1 MQDIK
6 PIVAK
11 HIAQL
16 RMAGGMTQS
25 QLAEKLNYS
34 DKAVSKWERGESLP
48 DVAVLTQIADL
59 FGVTLD
65 YLVRGEQPAQAEK
78 PSCEG
83 EKLPSH
89 KKHNQSVITCMG
101 ILVVWLV
108 AALIFIIIHMTP
120 VNDRVEVLIFIY
132 AVPATVIVW
141 LVFNSVWFNRRRNFL
156 IISLLMWSVLL
167 TTFLTLL
174 AIGVNVW
181 LVFLLGIPGQ
191 FIIFMWSKLR
201 FGDPAKQS

>member
-6 PIVAK
+6 PVVAK
-11 HIAQL
+11 NIARL
-16 RMAGGMTQS
+16 RASGGMTQS

-48 DVAVLTQIADL
+48 DVSVLVQITDL

-65 YLVRGEQPAQAEK
+65 YLVRDGHDVPAEK
-78 PSCEG
+78 KDCEG
-83 EKLPSH
+83 ENLCSYR
-89 KKHNQSVITCMG
+89 KHNQSVITCMG

-120 VNDRVEVLIFIY
+120 VSERVEWLIFIY
-132 AVPATVIVW
+132 AVPATAIVW

-156 IISLLMWSVLL
+156 IISLLMWSVLV

-174 AIGVNVW
+174 TIDVNVW
-181 LVFLLGIPGQ
+181 LVFLLGIPSQ
-191 FIIFMWSKLR
+191 IIIFMWSRLR
-201 FGDPAKQS
+201 FGTPAKK